1 MKELFKSDV
10 FKDTTSSIK
19 SVVKS
24 GAKGAAIWAKFQT
37 IITLLISMVIYS
49 VIIWLSFKYIVNVDY
64 LQLEGTVVSCDC
76 EDKPYTTTTKDS
88 KTGDTNTSTGT
99 TTTCT
104 TTFKV
109 KVPDV
114 YKSQGLLVVKYI
126 NNNNSSNSSLRSLNN
141 INDDGTQNV
150 FIQNSMEYTKDDKVT
165 LYFVDSKPLDL
176 NPYTWYTPKSV
187 GYVIISLMIIILL
200 SHIFWTYMIFTNDT
214 LATVVGSV
222 EIYDILT

>member
-1 MKELFKSDV
+1 MKELLNNDV

-76 EDKPYTTTTKDS
+76 EDKQYTTTTKDS

-104 TTFKV
+104 TTFSV
-109 KVPDV
+109 IVPEE
-114 YKSQGLLVVKYI
+114 YKSQGLLVMKYI
-126 NNNNSSNSSLRSLNN
+126 NANNNTNNSSLKSLNATTYN
-141 INDDGTQNV
+141 GTD
-150 FIQNSMEYTKDDKVT
+150 NSTNN
-165 LYFVDSKPLDL
+165 FACA
-176 NPYTWYTPKSV
+176 
-187 GYVIISLMIIILL
+187 MIIGSNIIANRACTTFVNNLTIRDIPSSSIGL
-200 SHIFWTYMIFTNDT
+200 PT
-214 LATVVGSV
+214 GSV
-222 EIYDILT
+222 WKNGTVLEIVP